1 MGTFVDQAKVTSV
14 GVLGFDVSELRLIRN
29 LLKISSYRPQGGYEI
44 YVGVSA
50 INCDILIVNA
60 DDAGALA
67 SLRSITGKRGA
78 TLLVFSAEPVHPT
91 GDPYCLRPLSPVKL
105 LKLLD
110 QLAFEKQLQ
119 EPAIQ
124 IFSGKNTT
132 GAARADEPGQLIDVT
147 KTNGFPKT
155 RRALVVDDSPTV
167 RKQLELELEASN
179 IHVDL
184 AETGEMGLDLMGK
197 NFYDIIFLDV
207 MLPGADGYQV
217 CKHIKKDPL
226 RKQTPVV
233 MLTSKSSPFDR
244 VRGSLAG
251 CDTYLTKPVDYQ
263 EFKKVLEKYLEK
275 YEVKREWGLSG
286 KSVVA

>member
-1 MGTFVDQAKVTSV
+1 MGTFVNKAKLTSV

-29 LLKISSYRPQGGYEI
+29 LLKVSSHRPQGGYEI
-44 YVGVSA
+44 YEGVSA
-50 INCDILIVNA
+50 INCNILIVNA

-110 QLAFEKQLQ
+110 QLAIEKHLR

-132 GAARADEPGQLIDVT
+132 DAARAADSGQLINVT
-147 KTNGFPKT
+147 KSNGFPKT

-179 IHVDL
+179 IHVDS
-184 AETGEMGLDLMGK
+184 AETGEIGLDLMEK

-217 CKHIKKDPL
+217 CKHIKKNPL

-263 EFKKVLEKYLEK
+263 EFRKVLDK
-275 YEVKREWGLSG
+275 YEVKRERGLSG
-286 KSVVA
+286 KSVLT